1 MPEITQLASLPRG
14 TKLLFGGDKLIAVP
28 DAIADRFAPGDSV
41 VIAEATHEV
50 LLIPAAER
58 RIANDQVS
66 RALEAFESVRSASD
80 ESIALFFETF
90 ARRLQDDPTWLAIE
104 EANARDVASAKQRGR
119 STTRLA
125 TSAAMRASMIEG
137 LRGWT
142 AAASRR
148 GQVLETV
155 QHEGWRA
162 ELIGAA
168 LGVVAFVFEGRPN
181 VLADA
186 TGVLRSGNTVV
197 LRIGRDALG
206 TARCIMDT
214 ALRPALREAGLP
226 EHSVCLIESS
236 EHASGWA
243 LFCDKRLGLAV
254 ARGSG
259 PAVATLGSLAQQAGV
274 PVSLHGTGGAWIM
287 SSSTTDARDLEAVV
301 TGALDRKV
309 CNTLNVLCIER
320 ARAAELVPFA
330 LRGMAEAGAR
340 RNQPFKL
347 HVLKGGESFVPNELF
362 TRSIA
367 VQRAEGAVQEPAA
380 SLLDEARLSHEWEW
394 EDTPELTLA
403 VVDSLDHAIALF
415 NRYSPQFIASLLSS
429 DAGEHARFYERVN
442 APFVSDGPTRWVD
455 GQKALSKPELGLSNW
470 QFGRLF
476 GRGGILTGDGV
487 LTIRTRATR
496 GAR

>member
-1 MPEITQLASLPRG
+1 MPNTTQLTSLPRG
-14 TKLLFGGDKLIAVP
+14 AKLLFGGDKMIAVP
-28 DAIADRFAPGDSV
+28 DALCDRFQPGDSV

-58 RIANDQVS
+58 RIANDEVA
-66 RALEAFESVRSASD
+66 RALDAFDIVRSASD
-80 ESIALFFETF
+80 ASIARFFAVF
-90 ARRLQDDPTWLAIE
+90 AQRLADDATWKAIE
-104 EANARDVASAKQRGR
+104 EANARDIASASQRGR

-125 TSAAMRASMIEG
+125 TSAAMRTGMIEG

-155 QHEGWRA
+155 QHDGWRA

-168 LGVVAFVFEGRPN
+168 LGVVAFVFEGRAN

-226 EHSVCLIESS
+226 EHSVCLLDSS

-243 LFCDKRLGLAV
+243 LFCDKRVGLAV

-274 PVSLHGTGGAWIM
+274 PVSLHGTGGAWIVA
-287 SSSTTDARDLEAVV
+287 SSSTDAHDLESVV
-301 TGALDRKV
+301 AGSLDRKV
-309 CNTLNVLCIER
+309 CNTLNVLCIPR
-320 ARAAELVPFA
+320 ARASELVPAA
-330 LRGMAEAGAR
+330 LRGMAEAGKR
-340 RNQPFKL
+340 RHQAFKL
-347 HVLKGGESFVPNELF
+347 HVVKGSESVVPADLF
-362 TRSIA
+362 AQRIS
-367 VQRAEGAVQEPAA
+367 VQRAAGAVQEPQAE
-380 SLLDEARLSHEWEW
+380 LLDEAQLAHEWEW
-394 EDTPELTLA
+394 EDTPEVSLA
-403 VVDSLDHAIALF
+403 IVDSVEHAIELF

-429 DAGEHARFYERVN
+429 DRSEQTRFYENVN
-442 APFVSDGPTRWVD
+442 APFVGDGVTRWVD

-487 LTIRTRATR
+487 LTVRTRAVR
-496 GAR
+496 E